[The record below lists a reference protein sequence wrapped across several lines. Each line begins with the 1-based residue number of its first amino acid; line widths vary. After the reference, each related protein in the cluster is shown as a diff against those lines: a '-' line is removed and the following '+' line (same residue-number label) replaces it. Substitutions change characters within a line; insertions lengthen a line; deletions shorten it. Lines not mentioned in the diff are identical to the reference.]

1 MPTAPPWRTANDGAV
16 AMTPR
21 AVLGLAVVT
30 LITTG
35 AAIYVTWQQPA
46 AGPVQVGDEAAFPA
60 LREHPEAVAKVV
72 ITAPAGAIT
81 LARGADGRWVTP
93 DRHGYPIAADKLR
106 QLILQLADMRLI
118 EAKTNLPDRYA
129 RLEVEDVGEAAQSR
143 RVRLEDADGT
153 VLAEAIL
160 GKRRERLTGTE
171 PSGTYLR
178 RPDEAQSWLASGGI
192 DLDEEVADWLEQEI
206 VALEGERVQRIELS
220 PPAGD
225 SYAVVRDA
233 PEAELRL
240 DGLAEGEALK
250 QDANLNQLAGALA
263 TVLLQDVK
271 PVAEI
276 AWPDEDHTVTVM
288 TFDGVEITLRLASLD
303 DQHWLQ
309 VDAAPGALEG
319 LDADQATAA
328 EEQAQAIDARTDG
341 WAYQVSD
348 FLFDRLT
355 KPRADW
361 LADAGTS

>member
-1 MPTAPPWRTANDGAV
+1 
-16 AMTPR
+16 MTPR

-46 AGPVQVGDEAAFPA
+46 TGPVQIGDEAAFPA
-60 LREHPEAVAKVV
+60 LRERPEAVAKVI
-72 ITAPAGAIT
+72 ITTPAGAIT
-81 LARGADGRWVTP
+81 LARGADDRWVTP
-93 DRHGYPIAADKLR
+93 DRHDYPIAADKLR

-118 EAKTNLPDRYA
+118 EAKTSLPDRYA
-129 RLEVEDVGEAAQSR
+129 RLEVEDVGAEAKSR
-143 RVRLEDADGT
+143 LVRLEDADGT

-171 PSGTYLR
+171 PSGIYLR
-178 RPDEAQSWLASGGI
+178 RPDQAQSWLASGGI
-192 DLDEEVADWLEQEI
+192 DLDEEVADWLEQEV
-206 VALEGERVQRIELS
+206 VALQGERVQRIEMR

-250 QDANLNQLAGALA
+250 PDANLNQLAGALA
-263 TVLLQDVK
+263 SVQLDDVK

-276 AWPDEDHTVTVM
+276 AWPDEQHTVEVV
-288 TFDGVEITLRLASLD
+288 TFDGVEVTLRLASLG

-309 VDAAPGALEG
+309 VDAATAARDDLKPDEAS
-319 LDADQATAA
+319 AA
-328 EEQAQAIDARTDG
+328 EEQATAINARTDG

-348 FLFDRLT
+348 FLFERLT

>member
-1 MPTAPPWRTANDGAV
+1 
-16 AMTPR
+16 MTPR
-21 AVLGLAVVT
+21 TVLGLAVVT

-46 AGPVQVGDEAAFPA
+46 ARPVQISDEAAFPA
-60 LREHPEAVAKVV
+60 LRERPEAVAKVI
-72 ITAPAGAIT
+72 ITTPAGAIT
-81 LARGADGRWVTP
+81 LARGADDRWVTP
-93 DRHGYPIAADKLR
+93 DRHNYPIATDKLR

-118 EAKTNLPDRYA
+118 EAKTSQPDRYA
-129 RLEVEDVGEAAQSR
+129 RLEVEDVGKDAKSR
-143 RVRLEDADGT
+143 LVRLEDVDGT

-171 PSGTYLR
+171 PSGMYLR

-192 DLDEEVADWLEQEI
+192 DLDEEVADWLDQEV
-206 VALEGERVQRIELS
+206 VALEGTRVQRIELS
-220 PPAGD
+220 APAGEG
-225 SYAVVRDA
+225 YAVVRDT

-240 DGLAEGEALK
+240 DGIAEGEALRP
-250 QDANLNQLAGALA
+250 DANLNQVPGALA
-263 TVLLQDVK
+263 SVQLEDVR

-276 AWPDEDHTVTVM
+276 AWPDQQHTVKAV

-309 VDAAPGALEG
+309 VDAATAPREG
-319 LDADQATAA
+319 LKPDQATAA
-328 EEQAQAIDARTDG
+328 EEQAKAIEARTDG

-348 FLFDRLT
+348 FLFERLT

>member
-1 MPTAPPWRTANDGAV
+1 
-16 AMTPR
+16 MTPR

-46 AGPVQVGDEAAFPA
+46 AGPVQIGDEAAFPA
-60 LREHPEAVAKVV
+60 LRERPEAVAKVV
-72 ITAPAGAIT
+72 ITTPAGAIT
-81 LARGADGRWVTP
+81 LARGADDRWVTP
-93 DRHGYPIAADKLR
+93 DRHGYPIATDKLR

-118 EAKTNLPDRYA
+118 EAKTSLPDRYA
-129 RLEVEDVGEAAQSR
+129 RLEVEDVGEDAQSR

-153 VLAEAIL
+153 MLAEAIL

-171 PSGTYLR
+171 ASGIYLR
-178 RPDEAQSWLASGGI
+178 RQDEAQSWLASGGI

-206 VALEGERVQRIELS
+206 ASVDAAQVRRIEVS

-233 PEAELRL
+233 PDTELRL
-240 DGLAEGEALK
+240 DGLTEGEALK
-250 QDANLNQLAGALA
+250 PDANLNQLAGALA
-263 TVLLQDVK
+263 TVQLDDVK

-276 AWPDEDHTVTVM
+276 AWPDEQHTVKVV
-288 TFDGVEITLRLASLD
+288 TFDGVEVTLRLASLD

-309 VDAAPGALEG
+309 VDAATAARDDLKPDEASAAE
-319 LDADQATAA
+319 DQARTI
-328 EEQAQAIDARTDG
+328 EARTDG

-348 FLFDRLT
+348 FLFERLT